1 MHYFDQRVTRIAQD
15 FKTAVW
21 ESIHDHHITQEDIAA
36 SIGIDQG
43 TVSRQMSP
51 GSDLH
56 LPAFSIA
63 ALNDEKVKPLQ
74 HDIMIFLA
82 GRTNHIVTVRPAV
95 AGDLNG
101 RLDDEVMDLAGCV
114 GRIADGVR
122 NGAVDRKKAVKELDR
137 IRLAVARAEAELEDH
152 P

>member
-1 MHYFDQRVTRIAQD
+1 MHYFDQRVIRIAQD
-15 FKTAVW
+15 FKTAAWDSV
-21 ESIHDHHITQEDIAA
+21 HDHRITQEDIA
-36 SIGIDQG
+36 SSLGIDQG

-63 ALNDEKVKPLQ
+63 ALGDERVKPLQ
-74 HDIMIFLA
+74 HDIMVFLA
-82 GRTNHIVTVRPAV
+82 KMSGHVVTVRPVV

-122 NGAVDRKKAVKELDR
+122 NGKVDRKKAVREFDR
-137 IRLAVARAEAELEDH
+137 IRIAIARAEAELEEH